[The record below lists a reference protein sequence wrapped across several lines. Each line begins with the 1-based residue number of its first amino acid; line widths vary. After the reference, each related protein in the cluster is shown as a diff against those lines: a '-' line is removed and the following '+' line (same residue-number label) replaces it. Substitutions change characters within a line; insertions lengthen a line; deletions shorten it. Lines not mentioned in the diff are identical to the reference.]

1 MKLISKTLLNSIT
14 NNIMAKQ
21 PGQYGQ
27 NVIWEAGLKPSN
39 LVPGNSRYG
48 SNCMKISQAPVPYSS
63 GPVTKKAQA
72 NNGGGRRHVSAK

>member
-1 MKLISKTLLNSIT
+1 
-14 NNIMAKQ
+14 MAKQ

-48 SNCMKISQAPVPYSS
+48 INCMKISQAPVPYSS